1 MGLNPDI
8 LALGVK
14 WVKLFVMNECFWKW
28 GSQGDCI
35 LVQLKNRKMQKNKIK
50 NDCQWYDH
58 QTVCLEESNLMKK
71 NWKVKPGAL
80 GDAVARVE
88 KIYIID
94 YQTNNKTDKEHDRR
108 KYITENMLRCNGNKD
123 TVNSLRI
130 NIHEEIHG
138 VIWKQE
144 VCHSLDSGL
153 YYNLSPALIQHKQK
167 TCSVHCRTLK

>member
-1 MGLNPDI
+1 
-8 LALGVK
+8 
-14 WVKLFVMNECFWKW
+14 
-28 GSQGDCI
+28 
-35 LVQLKNRKMQKNKIK
+35 
-50 NDCQWYDH
+50 
-58 QTVCLEESNLMKK
+58 MKK

-138 VIWKQE
+138 VI
-144 VCHSLDSGL
+144 
-153 YYNLSPALIQHKQK
+153 
-167 TCSVHCRTLK
+167 